1 LYEEDIWAR
10 DFWETEEREYILEWD
25 WDPAE
30 DHYCDY
36 F

>member
-1 LYEEDIWAR
+1 MKKIFGQGI
-10 DFWETEEREYILEWD
+10 FWETEEREYILEWD